1 MLVLSRKVGE
11 SLIIGNEIRVKVVEV
26 RGGQVR
32 LGLEAPPEIS
42 VVREEL
48 HRAVVAANRQA
59 AQPEPDALLKVLTSL
74 TTGNKKH
81 EETSGEGEAR

>member
-48 HRAVVAANRQA
+48 HCAIAAANRQA
-59 AQPEPDALLKVLTSL
+59 AQPGVDGLLDALAAVAVTQKRPGSS
-74 TTGNKKH
+74 N
-81 EETSGEGEAR
+81 GEGEAR

>member
-1 MLVLSRKVGE
+1 VLVLSRKVGE

-48 HRAVVAANRQA
+48 HRAVAAANRQA
-59 AQPEPDALLKVLTSL
+59 AQPEVDALLDALAAVAVTQKRPEGS
-74 TTGNKKH
+74 N
-81 EETSGEGEAR
+81 GEGEDL